1 MSFAQKLKDYI
12 GEIYQQDPANV
23 IRKIQRMV
31 DEELGIVPELAPEPP
46 VAAVEGADVSD
57 AILREAVELVTEPPP
72 PEPTPD
78 FGVPTSETG
87 GTGGA

>member
-31 DEELGIVPELAPEPP
+31 DDELGIVPEPTPEPAL
-46 VAAVEGADVSD
+46 AAVEGAD
-57 AILREAVELVTEPPP
+57 ALPPEPPPDPEPEPVTTSIP
-72 PEPTPD
+72 PEPTEEP
-78 FGVPTSETG
+78 
-87 GTGGA
+87 